1 MMRMIFKYC
10 MALMMLSFVS
20 SCAHYKDIPYFQNS
34 TEFDG
39 TGKEFLYDLTVKPKD
54 ELTIF
59 VFSPNDRN
67 SASIF
72 NMGDNVTL
80 DITKKNITTRG
91 GKVIHPYIV
100 DNEGNIDYPL
110 IGSVHVSNL
119 TLDSISSHI
128 KKLISPYFQPEAD
141 ILVNTLINN
150 FDITV
155 TGEVKHPNTF
165 EVTRNKI
172 TVLEALAMAGD
183 MTIYG
188 KRDNVKILRELSDGT
203 YEVHE
208 LDMRDANILNSPYY
222 YLQQR
227 DIVYVEPNE
236 AMAQNSKIGQTTQL
250 WVRGAAITIS
260 LGSLLYRVL
269 Q

>member
-1 MMRMIFKYC
+1 MKLITKYC
-10 MALMMLSFVS
+10 FVLMALLWF
-20 SCAHYKDIPYFQNS
+20 CACANYKSVPYFQNAS
-34 TEFDG
+34 EFDG
-39 TGKEFLYDLTVKPKD
+39 SKGARLYDMIIRPADK
-54 ELTIF
+54 LTIF
-59 VFSPNDRN
+59 VFSGSGPDAVALFRVTEPNEMETHNNQIRVQGQ
-67 SASIF
+67 S
-72 NMGDNVTL
+72 
-80 DITKKNITTRG
+80 
-91 GKVIHPYIV
+91 HPHYYLV
-100 DNEGNIDYPL
+100 DNEGNIDFPIL
-110 IGSVHVSNL
+110 GKVHVGGKTL
-119 TLDSISSHI
+119 TQVNDHI
-128 KKLISPYFQPEAD
+128 KQLVAPYLKPETD
-141 ILVNTLINN
+141 CVVNTYIENYN
-150 FDITV
+150 ITV
-155 TGEVKHPNTF
+155 MGEVKNPNTF
-165 EVTRNKI
+165 TLSRPEINI
-172 TVLEALAMAGD
+172 LEALAMAGD

-236 AMAQNSKIGQTTQL
+236 VMAQNAKVGRTTQL